1 MVPRLSEMQPL
12 DEDLCEGGFPLK
24 SSLKFAHKTES
35 VSLIF
40 LGMIMIIITLQNI
53 HIHHHNPNQY
63 HSQDHNRYISLSRKK
78 IKFMIIVNKL

>member
-63 HSQDHNRYISLSRKK
+63 Q
-78 IKFMIIVNKL
+78 